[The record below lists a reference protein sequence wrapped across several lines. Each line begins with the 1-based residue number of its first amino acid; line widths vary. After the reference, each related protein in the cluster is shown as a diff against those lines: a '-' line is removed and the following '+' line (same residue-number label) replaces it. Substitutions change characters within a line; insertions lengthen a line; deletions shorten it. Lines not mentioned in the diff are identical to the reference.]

1 MKSRRNFIKI
11 SSLGGLALALTPKLR
26 AQTSPAVKPIMIS
39 TWRHGLDANNIG
51 YQILENGGDALDAIE
66 QGARVVESDPK
77 VTSVGLGGRPD
88 ASGVV
93 TLDACIMD
101 HKSSCGAVMCLEE
114 IENPISVARKVMEN
128 TPHVILNGQG
138 AQEFAL
144 SQGFKR
150 TNLLTE
156 DSKQAYETWKKES
169 RYKTEVNVENHD
181 TIGLL
186 AIDKNGNIAGGCTT
200 SGMAYK
206 MKGRVGDSPIIGAGL
221 FIDNEVGGCTATGVG
236 EAIVRI
242 AGSSTVVELI
252 RQGYHPQ
259 EACELAVKRIVKK
272 HADIKDLQVGF
283 LAIDKLG
290 RVGAYSVYGGFDY
303 AQHDPEKK
311 ELIKSK
317 YFREWS

>member
-1 MKSRRNFIKI
+1 
-11 SSLGGLALALTPKLR
+11 LGGLALTLSPKMR
-26 AQTSPAVKPIMIS
+26 AQETSDIKPIMIS
-39 TWRHGLDANNIG
+39 TWRHGMDANDVG
-51 YQILENGGDALDAIE
+51 YKILENGGNAIDAIE

-77 VTSVGLGGRPD
+77 ITSVGLGGRPD
-88 ASGVV
+88 ASGIV

-101 HKSSCGAVMCLEE
+101 HNSSCGAVMCLED
-114 IENPISVARKVMEN
+114 IENPISVARKVMED

-144 SQGFKR
+144 SQGFEKK
-150 TNLLTE
+150 NLLTE
-156 DSKQAYETWKKES
+156 DSKNAYENWKKKAQ
-169 RYKTEVNVENHD
+169 YKAEVNVENHD

-186 AIDKNGNIAGGCTT
+186 AIDKKGNIAGGCTT

-206 MKGRVGDSPIIGAGL
+206 MRGRVGDSPIIGAGL

-259 EACELAVKRIVKK
+259 AACELAVKRIIEK

-283 LAIDKLG
+283 LAIDKRG

-303 AQHDPEKK
+303 AQYDPQKK